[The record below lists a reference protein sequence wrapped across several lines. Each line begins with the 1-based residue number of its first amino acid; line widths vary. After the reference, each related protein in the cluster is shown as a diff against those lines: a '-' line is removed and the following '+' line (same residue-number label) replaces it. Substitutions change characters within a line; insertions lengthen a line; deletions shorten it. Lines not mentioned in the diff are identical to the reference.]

1 MKQENTMKRKMNQV
15 NPKAGTLKQ
24 NKINWSNLKN
34 ASRKLIASVMM
45 IAVIAMTPGVLNA
58 GTRISDTC
66 CTPETSQLVKLVKDV
81 KINLPSQEMIRKAD
95 TEAHR
100 NLVRSLSENK
110 MKKFSAQFAISD
122 ADINSSFNKETM
134 ISLPVAD
141 GVTDE
146 NITTLFQAENIDM
159 SSSIVNSDSDIM
171 DIFQVEN
178 DGIKLNIQAVAADD
192 QINID
197 FLAENI
203 NLPGTEMFS
212 KADAEIQ
219 RNLEKDNM
227 IRYASK

>member
-58 GTRISDTC
+58 GTRMGDTC
-66 CTPETSQLVKLVKDV
+66 CTPETSQLVKLVKEV
-81 KINLPSQEMIRKAD
+81 KLTLPSQEMIRKAD

-110 MKKFSAQFAISD
+110 MKKFSTQFATSD

-134 ISLPVAD
+134 ISIPVAD
-141 GVTDE
+141 RVTDE

-159 SSSIVNSDSDIM
+159 SSSIANSDSDIM
-171 DIFQVEN
+171 DIFQAEN

-192 QINID
+192 QININ

-203 NLPGTEMFS
+203 NLPGAEMIS

-219 RNLEKDNM
+219 RNLEKENM

>member
-58 GTRISDTC
+58 GTRMGDTC
-66 CTPETSQLVKLVKDV
+66 CTPETSQLVKLVKEV
-81 KINLPSQEMIRKAD
+81 KLTLPSQEMIRKAD

-110 MKKFSAQFAISD
+110 MNTFSAQFAISD
-122 ADINSSFNKETM
+122 ADIISSFNKETM

-141 GVTDE
+141 RVTDE

-159 SSSIVNSDSDIM
+159 SSSIANSDSDIM
-171 DIFQVEN
+171 DIFQAEN

-192 QINID
+192 QININ

-203 NLPGTEMFS
+203 NLPGAEMIS

>member
-45 IAVIAMTPGVLNA
+45 IAVIAMTPGVVNA
-58 GTRISDTC
+58 GNRMGDTC
-66 CTPETSQLVKLVKDV
+66 CTPETSQLVKLVKEV
-81 KINLPSQEMIRKAD
+81 KLTLPSQEMIRKAD

-100 NLVRSLSENK
+100 NLVKSLSENK
-110 MKKFSAQFAISD
+110 MNKFSAQFAISD
-122 ADINSSFNKETM
+122 ADIKRSFNKETM
-134 ISLPVAD
+134 ISLPAADRVA
-141 GVTDE
+141 DE

-159 SSSIVNSDSDIM
+159 SSSIANSDSDIM
-171 DIFQVEN
+171 DIFQAEN

-192 QINID
+192 QININ

-203 NLPGTEMFS
+203 NLPGAEMIS
-212 KADAEIQ
+212 KADTEIQ
-219 RNLEKDNM
+219 GNLEKENM
-227 IRYASK
+227 IRFASK

>member
-1 MKQENTMKRKMNQV
+1 
-15 NPKAGTLKQ
+15 
-24 NKINWSNLKN
+24 
-34 ASRKLIASVMM
+34 
-45 IAVIAMTPGVLNA
+45 
-58 GTRISDTC
+58 
-66 CTPETSQLVKLVKDV
+66 
-81 KINLPSQEMIRKAD
+81 
-95 TEAHR
+95 
-100 NLVRSLSENK
+100 
-110 MKKFSAQFAISD
+110 
-122 ADINSSFNKETM
+122 
-134 ISLPVAD
+134 
-141 GVTDE
+141 
-146 NITTLFQAENIDM
+146 M
-159 SSSIVNSDSDIM
+159 SSSIANSDSDIM

>member
-58 GTRISDTC
+58 GTRMGDTC
-66 CTPETSQLVKLVKDV
+66 CTPETSQLVKLVKEV
-81 KINLPSQEMIRKAD
+81 KLTLPSQEMIRKAD

-110 MKKFSAQFAISD
+110 MTKFSAQFAISD

-146 NITTLFQAENIDM
+146 NITTQFQAENIDM
-159 SSSIVNSDSDIM
+159 SSSIANSDSDIM
-171 DIFQVEN
+171 DIFQAEN
-178 DGIKLNIQAVAADD
+178 DGIKLNIQAVTADD
-192 QINID
+192 QININ

-203 NLPGTEMFS
+203 NLPGAEMIS

>member
-1 MKQENTMKRKMNQV
+1 MKQENKMKRKMNQV

-24 NKINWSNLKN
+24 NMINWSNLKN

-45 IAVIAMTPGVLNA
+45 IAVIAMTPGVVNA
-58 GTRISDTC
+58 GTRMGDTC
-66 CTPETSQLVKLVKDV
+66 CTPETSQLVKLIKEVKLT
-81 KINLPSQEMIRKAD
+81 LPSQEMIRKAD

-100 NLVRSLSENK
+100 NLVKSLSENK

-122 ADINSSFNKETM
+122 ADIKRSFNKETM
-134 ISLPVAD
+134 ISIPAAD
-141 GVTDE
+141 RVTDE

-159 SSSIVNSDSDIM
+159 SSSIANSDSDIM
-171 DIFQVEN
+171 DIFQAEN

-192 QINID
+192 QINAN

-203 NLPGTEMFS
+203 NLPGAEMIS